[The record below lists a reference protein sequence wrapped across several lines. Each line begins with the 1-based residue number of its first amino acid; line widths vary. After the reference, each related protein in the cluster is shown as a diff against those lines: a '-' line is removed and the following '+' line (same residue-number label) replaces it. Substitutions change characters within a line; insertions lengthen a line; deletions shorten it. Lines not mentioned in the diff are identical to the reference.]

1 MFFDSRTRKLVEWF
15 DIWLGLKFKTQGTT
29 DFSLVLDSFS
39 INHPMVGVVLTHPG
53 SVPRQLFHEAAE
65 REISPGTIWSYPE
78 GCRHIATPMNNN
90 QTAKQQI
97 LGEISPSKKCC

>member
-1 MFFDSRTRKLVEWF
+1 
-15 DIWLGLKFKTQGTT
+15 
-29 DFSLVLDSFS
+29 
-39 INHPMVGVVLTHPG
+39 LTHPG